1 MLGYVLEG
9 DISSIV
15 SGINKIMENKFSCTE
30 KLYPKSC
37 QFVGIDG
44 YYVSHHTNLNLD
56 HFFVKF

>member
-1 MLGYVLEG
+1 M
-9 DISSIV
+9 
-15 SGINKIMENKFSCTE
+15 KNKFSCTE